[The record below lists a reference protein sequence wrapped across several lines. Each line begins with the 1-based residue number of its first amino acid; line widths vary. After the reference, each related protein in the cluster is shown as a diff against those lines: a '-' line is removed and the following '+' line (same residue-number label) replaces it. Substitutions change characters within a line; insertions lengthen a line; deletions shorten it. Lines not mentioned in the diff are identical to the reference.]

1 MARIIPLA
9 DARQA
14 ARAGWDALLAGADD
28 AAPGAP
34 VVDTRGR
41 RLHDLRISVT
51 DRCNFRCVY
60 CMPKDVF
67 GRDYPFLP
75 QDALLSFEEIAR
87 VARTFAALGVEKIRL
102 TGGEPLLRRHVERL
116 VAMLAELPVDLTLTT
131 NGALLARKAK
141 ALADAGLKRVTVSL
155 DALDEATF
163 RAMGDTDTPVAQVLE
178 GIEAAARAGLVPVK
192 VNTVVKRGVNEHAIL
207 DLARRFRGTGHI
219 VRFIEYMDVGATNG
233 WRMDD
238 VVPAAEIVERIG
250 REFPLEPADP
260 NYAGEVAERWRY
272 RDGAGEIGVIASV
285 TQAFCRDCTRL
296 RLSTD
301 GKLYTCLFATEGH
314 DLRALLRGGAD
325 DATIA
330 RAAAAVWR
338 ARADRYSEL
347 RTAATPRT
355 RRIEMSYIGG

>member
-1 MARIIPLA
+1 
-9 DARQA
+9 
-14 ARAGWDALLAGADD
+14 
-28 AAPGAP
+28 
-34 VVDTRGR
+34 
-41 RLHDLRISVT
+41 LHDLRISVT

-75 QDALLSFEEIAR
+75 HDALLTFEEIAR
-87 VARTFAALGVEKIRL
+87 LAGTFVGLGVEKLRL
-102 TGGEPLLRRHVERL
+102 TGGEPLLRKHLERL
-116 VAMLAELPVDLTLTT
+116 VAMLAPLPVDLTLTT
-131 NGALLARKAK
+131 NGALLARKAR

-155 DALDEATF
+155 DALDDATF
-163 RAMGDTDTPVAQVLE
+163 RAMGDTDTPVAQVLD
-178 GIEAAARAGLVPVK
+178 GIDAASRAGLSPVK
-192 VNTVVKRGVNEHAIL
+192 VNAVIKRGVNEHAIV

-238 VVPAAEIVERIG
+238 VVPAAEILERVAAV
-250 REFPLEPADP
+250 FPIEPADA

-301 GKLYTCLFATEGH
+301 GKLYTCLFATHGH
-314 DLRALLRGGAD
+314 DLRSLVRGGAD
-325 DATIA
+325 DERLAQAIG
-330 RAAAAVWR
+330 AVWR
-338 ARADRYSEL
+338 RRADRYSEL
-347 RTAATPRT
+347 RTAATARE
-355 RRIEMSYIGG
+355 RKVEMSYIGG

>member
-1 MARIIPLA
+1 MSRIIPLA
-9 DARQA
+9 VGRPTGAG
-14 ARAGWDALLAGADD
+14 GWDALLARGVG
-28 AAPGAP
+28 PGGP
-34 VVDTRGR
+34 PVDTLGR

-75 QDALLSFEEIAR
+75 QEALLTFEEIAR
-87 VARTFAALGVEKIRL
+87 MARTFVGLGVEKIRL
-102 TGGEPLLRRHVERL
+102 TGGEPLLRKHVERL

-131 NGALLARKAK
+131 NGALLARKAR

-155 DALDEATF
+155 DALDDATF

-178 GIEAAARAGLVPVK
+178 GIEMASQAGLAPVK
-192 VNTVVKRGVNEHAIL
+192 INVVVKRGVNEHAIL
-207 DLARRFRGTGHI
+207 DLARHFRATGHI

-238 VVPAAEIVERIG
+238 VVSASEILERIG
-250 REFPLEPADP
+250 AEFPLEPIDP

-285 TQAFCRDCTRL
+285 TQAFCRDCTRM

-301 GKLYTCLFATEGH
+301 GKLYTCLFANDGH
-314 DLRALLRGGAD
+314 DLRGLVRGGAD
-325 DATIA
+325 DATLA
-330 RAAAAVWR
+330 TRSCEPRRRRASVGSRCPTSAA
-338 ARADRYSEL
+338 E
-347 RTAATPRT
+347 
-355 RRIEMSYIGG
+355 RRRQESGVS